1 MMGQSAVTLKGGA
14 GCPLLAGSGHPCKAR
29 DEALKALVE
38 SGLMSG
44 FDRGCVETEILRN
57 WSRCV
62 CDAATELG
70 LDRGKW
76 NAISLLS
83 AFIPLSSPL

>member
-1 MMGQSAVTLKGGA
+1 MLLTRA
-14 GCPLLAGSGHPCKAR
+14 GKMSGSG
-29 DEALKALVE
+29 
-38 SGLMSG
+38 
-44 FDRGCVETEILRN
+44 RGCVETEILRN

>member
-1 MMGQSAVTLKGGA
+1 MPA
-14 GCPLLAGSGHPCKAR
+14 SG
-29 DEALKALVE
+29 
-38 SGLMSG
+38 
-44 FDRGCVETEILRN
+44 RGCVETEILRN

>member
-1 MMGQSAVTLKGGA
+1 MKCYTAIETA
-14 GCPLLAGSGHPCKAR
+14 AA
-29 DEALKALVE
+29 ATVE
-38 SGLMSG
+38 N
-44 FDRGCVETEILRN
+44 CVETEILRN

>member
-1 MMGQSAVTLKGGA
+1 MGEKSKRNSER
-14 GCPLLAGSGHPCKAR
+14 PELA
-29 DEALKALVE
+29 E
-38 SGLMSG
+38 SRHVRLTPY
-44 FDRGCVETEILRN
+44 DRGCVETEILRN